1 MINAANPN
9 SDKSMCPTL
18 KETSIALEYY
28 TPLLLEYEPGM
39 CGSLTSI
46 CMQESSGVLCHK
58 TLRRV
63 SQNDITRGSVIASEG
78 AFAGKMDELCRELG
92 ERGKT

>member
-39 CGSLTSI
+39 CGSLRLVSACRKAQAFCVTKRYV
-46 CMQESSGVLCHK
+46 ECHK
-58 TLRRV
+58 T
-63 SQNDITRGSVIASEG
+63 I
-78 AFAGKMDELCRELG
+78 
-92 ERGKT
+92 